1 MINRQGVM
9 GAWVVLSLMFGSAH
23 AAPEKVAPTKSS
35 LPSARETVE
44 ATADGSGATP
54 AAALTRA
61 LANAVQQ
68 VTGVATKQLGDVET
82 SLNTLAV
89 VKSNGDIAVANWAAE
104 STGNTLS
111 FSRGSVKSYRVLS
124 EQAVGKGWRVRVRAA
139 VLKAGGAD
147 AVREAMPRLAIV
159 VTQAQAADVAFANL
173 GNRNT
178 VIKRFRARLQQ
189 SLLQSGAVRVLD
201 RDNFSAQADELS
213 IAGANPTAENLAK
226 LGQRFSADY
235 VVVIDAQRLRLIDRG
250 RDIYGAHLS
259 KLEAE
264 LQADIRIID
273 VATSELMKT
282 SETARSAIQ
291 IASEG
296 AQVVAQLAEDGAK
309 VAAQIAGDTAK
320 AASQIAKEV
329 ALQMAQAYLRKSTLT
344 LALPESLLNKQV
356 RLMAQR
362 NPSVDHVAV
371 YCGDD
376 RLTVAIDGHQ
386 NRLVYTV
393 ELEFDVLECRIS
405 RDEQYLRVR
414 QVDESLDAQFR
425 QTNLV
430 TNWATRQIARGS
442 FFMANRLPTRSPV
455 NQMLED
461 LSGFRREG
469 PRLWRIDLQKSD
481 LIELLN
487 NRAWMVDKLLS
498 LSDLSVLPGLTT
510 LKDSRDLLMQLVNQ
524 FEIRDLRVR
533 PGRLEVLVGINAG

>member
-1 MINRQGVM
+1 MND
-9 GAWVVLSLMFGSAH
+9 
-23 AAPEKVAPTKSS
+23 ESS
-35 LPSARETVE
+35 LPEPAPAEPTPPAVKPRSALDISMRTAVRSARELAERASSAARDVAGAASE
-44 ATADGSGATP
+44 TAREIAG
-54 AAALTRA
+54 
-61 LANAVQQ
+61 LANETAKS
-68 VTGVATKQLGDVET
+68 VTE
-82 SLNTLAV
+82 
-89 VKSNGDIAVANWAAE
+89 IA
-104 STGNTLS
+104 
-111 FSRGSVKSYRVLS
+111 
-124 EQAVGKGWRVRVRAA
+124 
-139 VLKAGGAD
+139 
-147 AVREAMPRLAIV
+147 
-159 VTQAQAADVAFANL
+159 
-173 GNRNT
+173 
-178 VIKRFRARLQQ
+178 
-189 SLLQSGAVRVLD
+189 
-201 RDNFSAQADELS
+201 
-213 IAGANPTAENLAK
+213 
-226 LGQRFSADY
+226 
-235 VVVIDAQRLRLIDRG
+235 
-250 RDIYGAHLS
+250 
-259 KLEAE
+259 
-264 LQADIRIID
+264 
-273 VATSELMKT
+273 

-356 RLMAQR
+356 RLMAKR

-393 ELEFDVLECRIS
+393 ELEFDVLECKIS

-430 TNWATRQIARGS
+430 ANWATRQLARGS

-510 LKDSRDLLMQLVNQ
+510 LKDSRELLMQLVNQ

>member
-282 SETARSAIQ
+282 RDCALGHTDCLGRRSGCCPARRRRCQSCRTDRWRYRQGRQPDRQGSRA
-291 IASEG
+291 A
-296 AQVVAQLAEDGAK
+296 DGASLF
-309 VAAQIAGDTAK
+309 AQID
-320 AASQIAKEV
+320 
-329 ALQMAQAYLRKSTLT
+329 
-344 LALPESLLNKQV
+344 P
-356 RLMAQR
+356 
-362 NPSVDHVAV
+362 D
-371 YCGDD
+371 
-376 RLTVAIDGHQ
+376 
-386 NRLVYTV
+386 
-393 ELEFDVLECRIS
+393 
-405 RDEQYLRVR
+405 
-414 QVDESLDAQFR
+414 
-425 QTNLV
+425 
-430 TNWATRQIARGS
+430 
-442 FFMANRLPTRSPV
+442 
-455 NQMLED
+455 
-461 LSGFRREG
+461 
-469 PRLWRIDLQKSD
+469 
-481 LIELLN
+481 
-487 NRAWMVDKLLS
+487 
-498 LSDLSVLPGLTT
+498 PGLTGKPAEQAGPAHGAT
-510 LKDSRDLLMQLVNQ
+510 QPQRGSCRSLLW
-524 FEIRDLRVR
+524 R
-533 PGRLEVLVGINAG
+533 